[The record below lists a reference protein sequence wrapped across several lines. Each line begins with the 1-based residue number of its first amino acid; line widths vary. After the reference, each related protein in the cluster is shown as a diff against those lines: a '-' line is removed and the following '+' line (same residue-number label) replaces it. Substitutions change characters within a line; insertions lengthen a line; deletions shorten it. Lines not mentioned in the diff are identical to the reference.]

1 MLKHIIVVLESVST
15 IDLVRVTG
23 GQASKAGDFSWKNL
37 AVWAGVGAGA
47 AAVPCITPALATGPF
62 SPVTYGLC
70 VAGGAAGG
78 AAWNVAAQT
87 GVLDIK

>member
-1 MLKHIIVVLESVST
+1 MLKGIVVVLESVST
-15 IDLVRVTG
+15 IDLARVNG
-23 GQASKAGDFSWKNL
+23 GQAGNTGGFSVKNL
-37 AVWAGVGAGA
+37 AVWAGVGAAA
-47 AAVPCITPALATGPF
+47 AAVPCIAPAVATGPF